1 MDDVPCDN
9 LVSVII
15 PTYNRAEQ
23 VGEAVQ
29 SVLNQTWRH
38 CEVIVV
44 DDGSTDGTHDAL
56 EAFDDRIRYVKTENH
71 GVAAARNRGIRES
84 RGSWIAFLDSDDL
97 WHPAKIE
104 RQMLALREH
113 DAAVCFCMS
122 VDEDG
127 LALDDLPLM
136 NSGNQSCGTKY
147 YSRRDCSIF
156 LYQRHPFIQSIL
168 VRRSCLRGST
178 PFDESL
184 RVAEDTRLIHR
195 LVLANGFVALNQQL
209 VRVQRMRAT
218 PGLSDDMDAG
228 AAYSRYDCYLR
239 VQVQAYRRLLKI
251 DPIAARVVRRNMGYF
266 SSRLGEIACAIGCR
280 EAAFSHARSGLGLWS
295 GPKSL
300 ARNLMVLMAYP
311 ASQKWFSKKWRV
323 TPEAHVV

>member
-1 MDDVPCDN
+1 MDDVPCDD

-15 PTYNRAEQ
+15 PTYNREEQ
-23 VGEAVQ
+23 VVEAVQ

-38 CEVIVV
+38 CEVIVI
-44 DDGSTDGTHDAL
+44 DDGSDDGTRHALDAFG
-56 EAFDDRIRYVKTENH
+56 ERIRYVKTENH

-84 RGSWIAFLDSDDL
+84 SGSWIAFLDSDDL

-136 NSGNQSCGTKY
+136 NSGNQSGGTKY
-147 YSRRDCSIF
+147 YPRRDCSIF
-156 LYQRHPFIQSIL
+156 LYHRHPFIQSML
-168 VRRSCLRGST
+168 VRRSCLRGAT

-184 RVAEDTRLIHR
+184 RVAEDTQLIHR

-209 VRVQRMRAT
+209 VRVQRMRST

-228 AAYSRYDCYLR
+228 VSYGRYDCYLR

-251 DPIAARVVRRNMGYF
+251 DPIAARFVRRNMGYF

-311 ASQKWFSKKWRV
+311 FSQKWFSKKWRV
-323 TPEAHVV
+323 MPDAHVV

>member
-1 MDDVPCDN
+1 MDDAPCDD

-23 VGEAVQ
+23 VGKAVQ

-44 DDGSTDGTHDAL
+44 DDGSTDDTCHAL
-56 EAFDDRIRYVKTENH
+56 EVYGDRIRYVKTDNR

-104 RQMLALREH
+104 RQMLALRVHE
-113 DAAVCFCMS
+113 AVVCFCMS
-122 VDEDG
+122 IDEDG

-136 NSGNQSCGTKY
+136 NSGKEPGDTIY
-147 YSRRDCSIF
+147 YPRRDCSMF
-156 LYQRHPFIQSIL
+156 LYQRHPFIQSML
-168 VRRSCLRGST
+168 VRRSCLREDST
-178 PFDESL
+178 FDESL
-184 RVAEDTRLIHR
+184 RVAEDTCLIHR
-195 LVLANGFVALNQQL
+195 MVLAHGFVALNQQL

-228 AAYSRYDCYLR
+228 LAYGRYDCYLR
-239 VQVQAYRRLLKI
+239 VQVQAFRRLLKI
-251 DPIAARVVRRNMGYF
+251 DPVTARLVRRNMGYF
-266 SSRLGEIACAIGCR
+266 SSRLAEIACAIGCR
-280 EAAFSHARSGLGLWS
+280 EAAFSHARAGLGLWS
-295 GPKSL
+295 GPKCL
-300 ARNLMVLMAYP
+300 ARNLMVLMAFTV
-311 ASQKWFSKKWRV
+311 SQKWFSKKWRV
-323 TPEAHVV
+323 MTESHVD

>member
-1 MDDVPCDN
+1 MDDAPCDD

-44 DDGSTDGTHDAL
+44 DDGSTDATHDAL
-56 EAFDDRIRYVKTENH
+56 EVFGIRIRYVKTANH

-127 LALDDLPLM
+127 LALDDLPLI
-136 NSGNQSCGTKY
+136 NSGKQSGGAKY
-147 YSRRDCSIF
+147 YPRRDCSMF
-156 LYQRHPFIQSIL
+156 LYQRHPFIQSML
-168 VRRSCLRGST
+168 VRRSCLRGSA

-251 DPIAARVVRRNMGYF
+251 DPIAARFVRRNMGYF

-280 EAAFSHARSGLGLWS
+280 EAALSHARSGLGLWS
-295 GPKSL
+295 GPKAL
-300 ARNLMVLMAYP
+300 ARNLMVLMVYP

>member
-1 MDDVPCDN
+1 MDDVPCGN

-23 VGEAVQ
+23 VGQAVQ

-38 CEVIVV
+38 CEAIVV
-44 DDGSTDGTHDAL
+44 DDGSSDGTRDAL
-56 EAFDDRIRYVKTENH
+56 EVFGERIRYVKTENH

-127 LALDDLPLM
+127 MALDDLPLM
-136 NSGNQSCGTKY
+136 NSGKESGETKY
-147 YSRRDCSIF
+147 YKRCDCSMFI
-156 LYQRHPFIQSIL
+156 YQRHPFIQSML
-168 VRRSCLRGST
+168 VRRSCLRGDS

-184 RVAEDTRLIHR
+184 RVAEDTRLIHH
-195 LVLANGFVALNQQL
+195 LVLAHGFVALNQNL

-228 AAYSRYDCYLR
+228 VAYGRYDCYLR

-251 DPIAARVVRRNMGYF
+251 DPVTARFVRRNMGYF
-266 SSRLGEIACAIGCR
+266 SSRLAEIACAIGCR
-280 EAAFSHARSGLGLWS
+280 EAAFSHARAGLGLWS
-295 GPKSL
+295 GPRCL
-300 ARNLMVLMAYP
+300 ARNLMVLMAYT

-323 TPEAHVV
+323 MTEAHVV